1 MKFEFDVLEYLY
13 EKAGKDEYSYVVD
26 IKLYEVFSFL
36 IAKVFS
42 KDFGIS
48 FSSNKDLVIQNQLDI
63 SLSVKEY
70 SFKQMQKE
78 VNKIIDS
85 INKTDLEDK
94 NFLTRHGYTLKNFI
108 WFPDSK
114 THTFKLSHGFY
125 NNNFLLEIF
134 NYVVNKKS
142 SVRFSTS
149 LEGSGEFYIPEL
161 DLTFKIY
168 KNGKVQVKGISKED
182 WEEFEYLYN
191 LANK

>member
-1 MKFEFDVLEYLY
+1 MKFEFNILEYLY
-13 EKAGKDEYSYVVD
+13 NEADKDEYSYVVD

-48 FSSNKDLVIQNQLDI
+48 FSSNKDLVIQNQLGI
-63 SLSVKEY
+63 SLSVKDY

-78 VNKIIDS
+78 VNKVIDS

-94 NFLTRHGYTLKNFI
+94 NFLTRHEYSLKNFI

-125 NNNFLLEIF
+125 NNDFLLEIF
-134 NYVVNKKS
+134 NYVVNRKS
-142 SVRFSTS
+142 SVRFSAS

-161 DLTFKIY
+161 DLIFKIY

>member
-1 MKFEFDVLEYLY
+1 MKFEFNILEDLY
-13 EKAGKDEYSYVVD
+13 EEVDKDGYSYVVD
-26 IKLYEVFSFL
+26 NKLYEVFSFL
-36 IAKVFS
+36 IAKIFS

-48 FSSNKDLVIQNQLDI
+48 FSSNKDLVIQDQLGI
-63 SLSVKEY
+63 SLSVKDY

-78 VNKIIDS
+78 VK
-85 INKTDLEDK
+85 DK
-94 NFLTRHGYTLKNFI
+94 NFLTRYGYYLETSI

-114 THTFKLSHGFY
+114 THTFKLSQGYY
-125 NNNFLLEIF
+125 NNDFLLEIF
-134 NYVVNKKS
+134 NYIVNKKD

-168 KNGKVQVKGISKED
+168 KNGKVQVKGVSKED

>member
-1 MKFEFDVLEYLY
+1 MKFEFNILEYLY
-13 EKAGKDEYSYVVD
+13 NEADEYNHVVD
-26 IKLYEVFSFL
+26 TKLYEVFSFL

-48 FSSNKDLVIQNQLDI
+48 FSSNKDLVIQNQLGI
-63 SLSVKEY
+63 SLSVKDY

-78 VNKIIDS
+78 VNKVIDS

-94 NFLTRHGYTLKNFI
+94 NFLTRHEYSLKNFI

-125 NNNFLLEIF
+125 NNDFLLEIF
-134 NYVVNKKS
+134 NYVVNRKS
-142 SVRFSTS
+142 SVRFSAS

>member
-1 MKFEFDVLEYLY
+1 M
-13 EKAGKDEYSYVVD
+13 
-26 IKLYEVFSFL
+26 YEVFSFL

-48 FSSNKDLVIQNQLDI
+48 FSSNKDLVIQNQLGV
-63 SLSVKEY
+63 SLSVKDY
-70 SFKQMQKE
+70 S
-78 VNKIIDS
+78 
-85 INKTDLEDK
+85 
-94 NFLTRHGYTLKNFI
+94 LKNFI

-125 NNNFLLEIF
+125 NNDFLLEIF
-134 NYVVNKKS
+134 SYVVNRKS
-142 SVRFSTS
+142 SIRFSTS

-191 LANK
+191 LAKANK

>member
-1 MKFEFDVLEYLY
+1 MKFEFNILEYLY
-13 EKAGKDEYSYVVD
+13 NEADKDEYSYVVD

-48 FSSNKDLVIQNQLDI
+48 FSSNKDLVIQNQLGI
-63 SLSVKEY
+63 SLSVKDY

-78 VNKIIDS
+78 VNKVIDS

-94 NFLTRHGYTLKNFI
+94 NFLTRHEYSLKNFI

-125 NNNFLLEIF
+125 NNDFLLEIF
-134 NYVVNKKS
+134 NYVVNRKS
-142 SVRFSTS
+142 SVRFSAS

>member
-13 EKAGKDEYSYVVD
+13 EKAGKDEYSHTID
-26 IKLYEVFSFL
+26 NKLYEVFSFL

-48 FSSNKDLVIQNQLDI
+48 FSSNKDLVIQNQLGI
-63 SLSVKEY
+63 SLSVKDY

-78 VNKIIDS
+78 VNGVIDS
-85 INKTDLEDK
+85 ISKTDLEDK
-94 NFLTRHGYTLKNFI
+94 NFLTRHGYSLKNFI

-125 NNNFLLEIF
+125 NNAFLLEIF
-134 NYVVNKKS
+134 NYIVNKKN

-168 KNGKVQVKGISKED
+168 KNGKVQVKGISEED

>member
-13 EKAGKDEYSYVVD
+13 EKVGKDEYSYVVD
-26 IKLYEVFSFL
+26 TKLYEVFSFL

>member
-1 MKFEFDVLEYLY
+1 MKFEFNILEYLY
-13 EKAGKDEYSYVVD
+13 NEADKDEYSYTVD
-26 IKLYEVFSFL
+26 TKLYEVFSFL

-48 FSSNKDLVIQNQLDI
+48 FSSNKDLVIQNQLNI

-78 VNKIIDS
+78 VNKVIDS

-94 NFLTRHGYTLKNFI
+94 NFLTRHEYTLKNFI

-114 THTFKLSHGFY
+114 THTFKLSRGFY
-125 NNNFLLEIF
+125 NNDFLLEIF
-134 NYVVNKKS
+134 NYVVNRKS
-142 SVRFSTS
+142 SVRFRTS